1 VGEDRV
7 AMDQIAWGILE
18 KKRAEMGLGT
28 LESVGR
34 PPRYIATAADAVH
47 QLGIN
52 DTKRINLIEI

>member
-1 VGEDRV
+1 
-7 AMDQIAWGILE
+7 
-18 KKRAEMGLGT
+18 MGLGT